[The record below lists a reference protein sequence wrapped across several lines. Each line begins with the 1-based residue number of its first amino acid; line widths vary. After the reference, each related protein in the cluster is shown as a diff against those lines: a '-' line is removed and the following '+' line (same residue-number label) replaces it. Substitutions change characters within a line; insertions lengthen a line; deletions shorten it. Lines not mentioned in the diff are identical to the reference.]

1 MKVVEDVHCSLLSYV
16 ASVLIGHRW
25 MQCCCFFLLCKH
37 CEDFWKW
44 IAFSWLE
51 SSLVLIILNGFELGW
66 FLWLG
71 FAIEV
76 PQKLMPVST
85 PIGVW
90 TGKYKKPS
98 LLFLQDL
105 VPLTPKL
112 LRHWWHARC
121 SLSASMLWPDLPPLH
136 LHHFNLCLTVS
147 IAKHALFPWLSG
159 VLVRRKCWIWL
170 HI

>member
-1 MKVVEDVHCSLLSYV
+1 
-16 ASVLIGHRW
+16 
-25 MQCCCFFLLCKH
+25 MQRCCFFLLCMH

-51 SSLVLIILNGFELGW
+51 SSLVLVILNGFELGW

-90 TGKYKKPS
+90 TGKYNKSS

-112 LRHWWHARC
+112 LRH
-121 SLSASMLWPDLPPLH
+121 
-136 LHHFNLCLTVS
+136 
-147 IAKHALFPWLSG
+147 
-159 VLVRRKCWIWL
+159 
-170 HI
+170 